1 MSDLIVVAFENL
13 EDARSAL
20 RQLRDLEGNSQVEF
34 EDTALVERTADGSVH
49 VKNELTG
56 ATETGA
62 AIGAVAGAVLSFVF
76 PVVGLAIGALGGAA
90 VGSLLKTGVESSF
103 VDEVKDKLSPGRSAL
118 FLVVRRGSADAIVAA
133 LEPFKGEVI
142 QTTLSPD
149 AEDELRRVL
158 AV

>member
-1 MSDLIVVAFENL
+1 MSDLVVVSFDQFD
-13 EDARSAL
+13 DARSAMREL
-20 RQLRDLEGNSQVEF
+20 RGIEHAGQIKF
-34 EDTALVERTADGSVH
+34 EDTALVERTPDGKLH

-62 AIGAVAGAVLSFVF
+62 AIGGLVGAFFLIFF
-76 PVVGLAIGALGGAA
+76 PVVGLALGAAGGAA
-90 VGSLLKTGVESSF
+90 VGALLKTGVEQSF

-118 FLVVRRGSADAIVAA
+118 FVVIKEGSTDALIGA
-133 LEPFKGEVI
+133 LEPFKGELI
-142 QTTLSPD
+142 QTTLSSD

>member
-13 EDARSAL
+13 EDARTAM
-20 RQLRDLEGNSQVEF
+20 RQLRELEGNGQVQF
-34 EDTALVERTADGSVH
+34 EDTALVERAADGNVH
-49 VKNELTG
+49 VRNELTG
-56 ATETGA
+56 STETGA
-62 AIGAVAGAVLSFVF
+62 AIGALAGALLSFFF
-76 PVVGLAIGALGGAA
+76 PVVGLAIGAVGGAA
-90 VGSLLKTGVESSF
+90 VGASLKTGVESSF

-118 FLVVRRGSADAIVAA
+118 FLVVRKGSTDAIVAA

-149 AEDELRRVL
+149 AEEELRRVL

>member
-13 EDARSAL
+13 DDARTAM
-20 RQLRDLEGNSQVEF
+20 RQMRELEGNGQVEF
-34 EDTALVERTADGSVH
+34 EDTALVERAADGNVH

-62 AIGAVAGAVLSFVF
+62 AIGALVGGLLSFFF
-76 PVVGLAIGALGGAA
+76 PVVGLAIGAVGGAA
-90 VGSLLKTGVESSF
+90 VGSMFKTGVEASF
-103 VDEVKDKLSPGRSAL
+103 VDEVKDKLSPGRSAI
-118 FLVVRRGSADAIVAA
+118 FLVIRKGSPDAIVAG

-149 AEDELRRVL
+149 AEEELRRVL

>member
-13 EDARSAL
+13 EDARTAM
-20 RQLRDLEGNSQVEF
+20 RQLRELEGNGQVQF
-34 EDTALVERTADGSVH
+34 EDTALVERAADGNVH

-62 AIGAVAGAVLSFVF
+62 AIGAFAGALLSFVF

-90 VGSLLKTGVESSF
+90 VGSMFKTGVEQSF

-118 FLVVRRGSADAIVAA
+118 FLVIRQGSTDALVAA

-142 QTTLSPD
+142 QTNIS
-149 AEDELRRVL
+149 AEAEEELRRVL

>member
-1 MSDLIVVAFENL
+1 MSDLIVVAL
-13 EDARSAL
+13 DQLGDARTAM
-20 RQLRDLEGNSQVEF
+20 RQLRELEGEGQVEF
-34 EDTALVERTADGSVH
+34 EDTALVERAADGTVH

-62 AIGAVAGAVLSFVF
+62 AIGAVVGALVSFFF
-76 PVVGLAIGALGGAA
+76 PVVGLALGAAGGAA
-90 VGSLLKTGVESSF
+90 VGAMFKTGVESSF
-103 VDEVKDKLSPGRSAL
+103 VDEVKQQLRPGRSAL
-118 FLVVRRGSADAIVAA
+118 FLVVRRGSTDAIVAA

-149 AEDELRRVL
+149 AEEELRRVL